1 MSTQD
6 MIIIL
11 GGVEMPK
18 FTDLK
23 RLLDPNETDIETLGG
38 NLFTD
43 FINNRRS
50 WRLSWKLL
58 KEEDYTT
65 IQNLFLEQ
73 YEIGVYHPLQIDA
86 YNLYTP
92 VKMEISDHDIKH
104 NGGFV
109 EGFSVLLKEQVG
121 FS

>member
-11 GGVEMPK
+11 GGVVMPK
-18 FTDLK
+18 YTELQ
-23 RLLDPNETDIETLGG
+23 RLFDPNETDIVTLGG
-38 NLFTD
+38 FLYTD

-58 KEEDYTT
+58 REEDYTT
-65 IQNLFLEQ
+65 IQNLFLKQ
-73 YEIGVYHPLQIDA
+73 YETGVYHPLQLPA
-86 YNLYTP
+86 YNIYTP
-92 VKMEISDHDIKH
+92 VKMGISDHNIKY

-109 EGFSVLLKEQVG
+109 EGFSVILKEQIG